1 MTIPAKKRIIVDRIL
16 LLGKNM
22 FYQNQHFG
30 ISEYFCKEMGENFS
44 FPAHIHHS
52 FELITVLEGHMM
64 VTVGTD
70 RYELSVGE
78 GIVVFPEQI
87 HSLGSTKSRHLLV
100 IFSADIVNAYYSK
113 HASEI
118 PQSGKITLPDYLL
131 NQISLLES
139 STPSVKKKAV
149 LYSVCALLDESTEYK
164 KRKNAENGLLRAIF
178 EFVEGNFQKN
188 CTLEELGNAT
198 GYNRSYLSR
207 YFSEATNMSFLSFV
221 NRRRISKACEL
232 LKSSDKTV
240 IECAYDC
247 GYTSLRSFNR
257 NFKLY
262 IGVSPKEYRN
272 NA

>member
-1 MTIPAKKRIIVDRIL
+1 
-16 LLGKNM
+16 M

-52 FELITVLEGHMM
+52 FELITVLEGRMT
-64 VTVGTD
+64 VTVGAD
-70 RYELSVGE
+70 SYELSEGE

-87 HSLGSTKSRHLLV
+87 HSLSSTKSRHLLV
-100 IFSADIVNAYYSK
+100 IFSADIVRAYYSK

-118 PQSGKITLPDYLL
+118 PKSGKINISDYLL
-131 NQISLLES
+131 IQISLLES
-139 STPSVKKKAV
+139 TTTIVKKKAV
-149 LYSVCALLDESTEYK
+149 LYSVCALLDESTEYE
-164 KRKNAENGLLRAIF
+164 KRKTAENGLLRAIF
-178 EFVEGNFQKN
+178 DFVERNFEKS
-188 CTLEELGNAT
+188 CTLEDLSNVT

-207 YFSEATNMSFLSFV
+207 YFSESTNMTFLSLV

-232 LKSSDKTV
+232 LKNTDKTV
-240 IECAYDC
+240 IECAYDS

-262 IGVSPKEYRN
+262 IGVSPKDYRKN
-272 NA
+272 EN